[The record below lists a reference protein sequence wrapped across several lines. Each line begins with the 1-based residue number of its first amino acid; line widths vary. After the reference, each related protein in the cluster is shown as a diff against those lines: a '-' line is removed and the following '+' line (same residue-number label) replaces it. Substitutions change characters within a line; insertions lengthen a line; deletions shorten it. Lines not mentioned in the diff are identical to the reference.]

1 MLFDYEEITVV
12 SSSAFFTV
20 LALGLLLRYRQIS
33 QKVAESSDLGKD
45 LFDSLESR
53 LRNQDGRILDLMAR
67 MEVIQARV
75 LALKTPASSGPDAVA
90 PPASMERR
98 DRAGVT
104 SRDET
109 SHEDGV
115 QHKVQQESQEL
126 QGELRHEPV
135 NGHSTGADKALDQT
149 QSKVIRLLDS
159 KPMDTREITNAL
171 GKSREHTARVMK
183 ERFEMGLVAR
193 RTSEK
198 PFTYELTDQ
207 GRRFVSSGL

>member
-1 MLFDYEEITVV
+1 MFDYEEITVV
-12 SSSAFFTV
+12 SSSAFFAV
-20 LALGLLLRYRQIS
+20 LAFGLLLRYRQIS

-75 LALKTPASSGPDAVA
+75 LALKTPASSGPDTVA

-115 QHKVQQESQEL
+115 QHKAQQESHEP
-126 QGELRHEPV
+126 QGELRHEFV
-135 NGHSTGADKALDQT
+135 NGSNTGADKALDQT
-149 QSKVIRLLDS
+149 QAKVIRLLDS

-183 ERFEMGLVAR
+183 ELFEMGLVTR

-198 PFTYELTDQ
+198 PFTYELTEQ